1 MSKRPGRSTSVFA
14 LALVLAGIGYLAFA
28 GLSDGRM
35 PFVNVGEAL
44 AAPEGQLD
52 KAKIFGTVT
61 AEGLSF
67 APDRL
72 GARFRLTDKD
82 NVGLTLWVDYRGAL
96 PDTFREGAEVIV
108 EGRLQPA
115 GFNATSLITKCP
127 SKYEKENRESRT

>member
-1 MSKRPGRSTSVFA
+1 MSKRSGTSTYMVA
-14 LALVLAGIGYLAFA
+14 LALFLAGIGYLGFA

-44 AAPEGQLD
+44 AAPAGKLD
-52 KAKIFGTVT
+52 KAKIFGTVA

-72 GARFRLTDKD
+72 GARFRLADKD
-82 NVGLTLWVDYRGAL
+82 NVGLTLWVDYQGAL
-96 PDTFREGAEVIV
+96 PDTFREGAEVVV

-127 SKYEKENRESRT
+127 SKYEKENREGRT